1 MILNPRKEKIM
12 DAVGIIFTIVQTER
26 LASIA
31 EVGLKSQLF
40 RMDNEE
46 LMDGFLF
53 GRDLNAIR
61 TSELVNA
68 EDAPFTIIGFNADTI
83 SEIVDIMSL
92 SGGIE
97 YPGLR
102 EMAFSSEPF
111 TIPASELEYL
121 DVAGDCWMQVE
132 DYKAPPAHIE
142 MLTVSANDNGVEA
155 ELAEDAEVAGSE
167 VPAFFDAPEAQNT
180 SPAPAA
186 KQYDRPWMP
195 PKEYFKWLRETG
207 QYVPQSNKP
216 ANTAAPKRVRSDAE
230 RRAIAG
236 HYARKRQQAA

>member
-1 MILNPRKEKIM
+1 MKVM
-12 DAVGIIFTIVQTER
+12 DAVGIIYTLVETQS
-26 LASIA
+26 LAAIA
-31 EVGLKSQLF
+31 AEGLKSRLF

-46 LMDGFLF
+46 LLDGFLF

-61 TSELVNA
+61 VSDLVNA
-68 EDAPFTIIGFNADTI
+68 EDAPFTIIGFNADSI
-83 SEIVDIMSL
+83 AEIVDIMSL
-92 SGGIE
+92 AGNVE
-97 YPGLR
+97 YPGIGEL
-102 EMAFSSEPF
+102 AYSAEPF

-132 DYKAPPAHIE
+132 DYKAPSAHIE
-142 MLTVSANDNGVEA
+142 MLTVSADDKGVEA
-155 ELAEDAEVAGSE
+155 ERVEDAEIVGSE
-167 VPAFFDAPEAQNT
+167 APAFFDAPEAQTT
-180 SPAPAA
+180 SPAPVA

-195 PKEYFKWLRETG
+195 PKEYFKWLREMG
-207 QYVPQSNKP
+207 QYVPRSDKP

>member
-1 MILNPRKEKIM
+1 MKIM
-12 DAVGIIFTIVQTER
+12 DAVGIIYTLVETQS
-26 LASIA
+26 LAAIA
-31 EVGLKSQLF
+31 AEGLKSRLF

-46 LMDGFLF
+46 LLDGFLF

-61 TSELVNA
+61 VSDDVNA
-68 EDAPFTIIGFNADTI
+68 EEAPFTIIGFNADSI
-83 SEIVDIMSL
+83 SEIVDTMSL
-92 SGGIE
+92 TGGVE
-97 YPGLR
+97 HLGLR
-102 EMAFSSEPF
+102 EMAYSSEPF

-155 ELAEDAEVAGSE
+155 ELVEDAEIVDSE
-167 VPAFFDAPEAQNT
+167 APAFFDAPEAQST

-207 QYVPQSNKP
+207 QYVPRSKKP
-216 ANTAAPKRVRSDAE
+216 ANTTAPKRLRSDAE

-236 HYARKRQQAA
+236 YFARKRQQAA

>member
-1 MILNPRKEKIM
+1 MKVM
-12 DAVGIIFTIVQTER
+12 DAVGIIYTLVESQS
-26 LASIA
+26 LAAIA
-31 EVGLKSQLF
+31 AEGLKSRLF

-46 LMDGFLF
+46 LLDGFLF

-61 TSELVNA
+61 VSDDVNA
-68 EDAPFTIIGFNADTI
+68 EDAAFTIIGFNADSI
-83 SEIVDIMSL
+83 SEIVDTMSL
-92 SGGIE
+92 TGGVE
-97 YPGLR
+97 HLGLR
-102 EMAFSSEPF
+102 EMAYSSEPF

-142 MLTVSANDNGVEA
+142 MLTLSANDNGVEA
-155 ELAEDAEVAGSE
+155 ELVEDAEIVGSDA
-167 VPAFFDAPEAQNT
+167 PAFDAPEAQTT
-180 SPAPAA
+180 SPAPVA

-207 QYVPQSNKP
+207 QYVPRSDKP